1 MSHTYTLEW
10 MVRGKGGN
18 GGGVINIEGKHVIIE
33 GVE

>member
-1 MSHTYTLEW
+1 LSGWLEA
-10 MVRGKGGN
+10 RGGT